1 MKTPHALL
9 GLVVVVLG
17 VLISGSIFVV
27 HEQDQAL
34 VLQFGDPKRV
44 VKKPGLHFKI
54 PFVQNVEYFDKRIL
68 DFDAQAE
75 EVPTKDQKQ
84 LVVDA
89 FTRYQIV
96 NPLMFYQTV
105 NNERGMEIRLGNVIN
120 ASLRAVFGEVALAT
134 LLTPE
139 RSKLVAN
146 IADRVDMQGAEFGIK
161 VIDVRIKRVDLPE
174 ENSQAIFRRM
184 QTKREQE
191 ARRIRAEGQ
200 KEAKSIRADADKQS
214 TITRA
219 EARKTGEVLRGEGE
233 GGAQKIYNSA
243 YGQDRDFFDFWIS
256 MNAYRDGVKGET
268 TRLIG
273 PPDGDFFKYFGDQTG
288 RGKPPKTD
296 R

>member
-1 MKTPHALL
+1 MKTSHALL
-9 GLVVVVLG
+9 GLLVVVLG
-17 VLISGSIFVV
+17 VLISGSVFVV
-27 HEQDQAL
+27 HQKDQAL

-89 FTRYQIV
+89 FTRYRIV
-96 NPLMFYQTV
+96 DPLMFYQTV

-120 ASLRAVFGEVALAT
+120 SSLRAVFGEVALAT

-139 RSKLVAN
+139 RSKLVDN
-146 IADRVDMQGAEFGIK
+146 IANRVDTQAKEFGIN

-219 EARKTGEVLRGEGE
+219 NARKTGEVLRGEGE
-233 GGAQKIYNSA
+233 GGAQKIYNDA
-243 YGQDRDFFDFWIS
+243 YGRDRGFFDFWIS

-273 PPDGDFFKYFGDQTG
+273 PPDGDFFKFFGDQAG
-288 RGKPPKTD
+288 RGNPSKTD

>member
-1 MKTPHALL
+1 MRTPLAFI

-17 VLISGSIFVV
+17 VLVSSSIFVV
-27 HEQDQAL
+27 HQQDQTL
-34 VLQFGDPKRV
+34 VLQFGEPKRV
-44 VKKPGLHFKI
+44 VKEPGLHFKV
-54 PFVQNVEYFDKRIL
+54 PFIQNVEYFDKRIL
-68 DFDAQAE
+68 DFDAEAE

-89 FTRYQIV
+89 FTRYRIV
-96 NPLMFYQTV
+96 DPLKFFQTV

-139 RSKLVAN
+139 RARLVHN
-146 IADRVDMQGAEFGIK
+146 IAQRVDKQGEEFGIN
-161 VIDVRIKRVDLPE
+161 VIDVRIKRVDLPD

-184 QTKREQE
+184 QTQREQE

-214 TITRA
+214 TIIQA
-219 EARKTGEVLRGEGE
+219 NASKAGEILRGEGE
-233 GGAQKIYNSA
+233 GAAQKIYNNA

-256 MNAYRDGVKGET
+256 MNALREGLTGNN
-268 TRLIG
+268 TRYVG
-273 PPDGDFFKYFGDQTG
+273 PPSGDFFKYFGDQTG
-288 RGKPPKTD
+288 LGQPPKTD

>member
-1 MKTPHALL
+1 MKTPLAFI

-17 VLISGSIFVV
+17 VLVSSSIFVV
-27 HEQDQAL
+27 HQQDQTL

-44 VKKPGLHFKI
+44 VKEPGLHFKV
-54 PFVQNVEYFDKRIL
+54 PFIQNVEYFDKRIL
-68 DFDAQAE
+68 DFDAEAE

-89 FTRYQIV
+89 FTRYRIV
-96 NPLMFYQTV
+96 DPLKFFQTV

-139 RSKLVAN
+139 RARLVHN
-146 IADRVDMQGAEFGIK
+146 IAQRVDKQGEEFGIN
-161 VIDVRIKRVDLPE
+161 VIDVRIKRVDLPD

-184 QTKREQE
+184 QTQREQE

-214 TITRA
+214 TIIQA
-219 EARKTGEVLRGEGE
+219 NASKAGEILRGEGE
-233 GGAQKIYNSA
+233 AGAQKIYNNA

-256 MNAYRDGVKGET
+256 MNALREGLTGNN
-268 TRLIG
+268 TRYVG
-273 PPDGDFFKYFGDQTG
+273 PPSGDFFKYFGDQTG
-288 RGKPPKTD
+288 LGQPPKTD

>member
-1 MKTPHALL
+1 MKTPLALI

-17 VLISGSIFVV
+17 VLVSGSVFVV
-27 HEQDQAL
+27 HQQDQVL

-44 VKKPGLHFKI
+44 IKEPGLNFKI
-54 PFVQNVEYFDKRIL
+54 PFIQNVEYFDKRIL
-68 DFDAQAE
+68 DFDAEAE

-89 FTRYQIV
+89 FTRYRIID
-96 NPLMFYQTV
+96 PLKFFQTV
-105 NNERGMEIRLGNVIN
+105 NNERGMEIRLANVIN

-139 RSKLVAN
+139 RARLVHN
-146 IADRVDMQGAEFGIK
+146 IAQRVDEQGEEFGIN
-161 VIDVRIKRVDLPE
+161 VIDVRLKRVDLPE

-184 QTKREQE
+184 QTQREQE

-214 TITRA
+214 TIIRA
-219 EARKTGEVLRGEGE
+219 DAGMTGEILRGEGE
-233 GGAQKIYNSA
+233 GGAQKIYNDA
-243 YGQDRDFFDFWIS
+243 YGRDRDFFDFWIS

-273 PPDGDFFKYFGDQTG
+273 PADGDFFKFFGDQTG
-288 RGKPPKTD
+288 RGQAPKTD

>member
-1 MKTPHALL
+1 MRTPLAFI

-17 VLISGSIFVV
+17 VLVSSSIFVV
-27 HEQDQAL
+27 HQQDQTL
-34 VLQFGDPKRV
+34 VLQFGEPKRV
-44 VKKPGLHFKI
+44 VKEPGLHFKV
-54 PFVQNVEYFDKRIL
+54 PFIQNVEYFDKRIL
-68 DFDAQAE
+68 DFDAEAE

-89 FTRYQIV
+89 FTRYRIV
-96 NPLMFYQTV
+96 DPLKFFQTV

-139 RSKLVAN
+139 RARLVHN
-146 IADRVDMQGAEFGIK
+146 IAQRVDKQGEEFGIN
-161 VIDVRIKRVDLPE
+161 VIDVRIKRVDLPD

-184 QTKREQE
+184 QTQREQE

-214 TITRA
+214 TIIQA
-219 EARKTGEVLRGEGE
+219 NASKAGEILRGEGE
-233 GGAQKIYNSA
+233 GAAQKIYNNA
-243 YGQDRDFFDFWIS
+243 YGQDRAFFDFWIS
-256 MNAYRDGVKGET
+256 MNALREGLTGNN
-268 TRLIG
+268 TRYIG
-273 PPDGDFFKYFGDQTG
+273 PPSGDFFKYFGDQTG
-288 RGKPPKTD
+288 LGQPPKTD

>member
-1 MKTPHALL
+1 MKTPLALI

-17 VLISGSIFVV
+17 VLVSGSIFVV
-27 HEQDQAL
+27 HQQDQAL

-44 VKKPGLHFKI
+44 VKEPGLNFKI
-54 PFVQNVEYFDKRIL
+54 PFIQNVEYFDKRIL
-68 DFDAQAE
+68 DFDAEAE

-84 LVVDA
+84 LVVNA
-89 FTRYQIV
+89 FTRYRIID
-96 NPLMFYQTV
+96 PLKFFQTV

-139 RSKLVAN
+139 RARLVHN
-146 IADRVDMQGAEFGIK
+146 IAQRVDKQGVEFGVN

-184 QTKREQE
+184 QTQREQE

-214 TITRA
+214 TIIQA
-219 EARKTGEVLRGEGE
+219 NARKTGEILRGEGE
-233 GGAQKIYNSA
+233 AGAQKIYNSA

-256 MNAYRDGVKGET
+256 MNALREGLTGNN
-268 TRLIG
+268 TRFIG
-273 PPDGDFFKYFGDQTG
+273 PPSGDFFKFFGDQTG
-288 RGKPPKTD
+288 RGKPSKTD